1 MKQRDILTEKRK
13 VKSYFMAR
21 TFFLFSLV
29 SIYGLLVCLYLFT
42 STPGYP
48 EWDKKVQETILPVLP
63 AVLVFIASFIFVIP
77 ETAGVKEFPG
87 YKRAIMVIY
96 LFWSTI
102 NIAFTF
108 FLLLGII
115 PLSVT
120 VFKLCIVFLVSTLF
134 FPISYAF
141 FAHSHIYDALIRLF
155 NFSARHFVR
164 GSKPINQQ
172 TYEKINERI
181 SSMGRLTIHALH
193 EYDENT
199 FCAGLKKIS
208 SLAKIMM
215 ESSTLDPK
223 FLNGFFKNV
232 IINYRRIAS
241 ECIKSKLEN
250 YLRETF
256 SSITDLIKYGM
267 TCKNNLTSKI
277 NYPIAVNEMKKV
289 GLMSIES
296 NMLPVGSEIIDS
308 LAQIGDM
315 SLSRHLDHPPAIE
328 IVTALQEIG
337 TEYANRRLENLCLEI
352 LIKIE
357 FFGIGV
363 LNDIDS
369 CTDSDREKEM
379 GKVFK
384 STLKSHWIVSAF
396 LFKNIPES
404 EEWLREAQVRMRGV
418 FENYYIAAYSLALKK
433 MHLTSY
439 VGKKILSDYF
449 NALRKNSYIA

>member
-1 MKQRDILTEKRK
+1 MKQRDIQTEKKKIKR
-13 VKSYFMAR
+13 YFIVR
-21 TFFLFSLV
+21 TIFLFSFV
-29 SIYGLLVCLYLFT
+29 SLYGLLVCLYLFT

-48 EWDKKVQETILPVLP
+48 EWDKEIQETILPLLP

-87 YKRAIMVIY
+87 YKRAIMLIY
-96 LFWSTI
+96 LFWSTM

-108 FLLLGII
+108 ILLLGII

-141 FAHSHIYDALIRLF
+141 FTHSHIYDILIRLF

-164 GSKPINQQ
+164 GNKPINRQ

-181 SSMGRLTIHALH
+181 SSMGRLTIHSLH
-193 EYDENT
+193 EYDEKT
-199 FCAGLKKIS
+199 FSAGLKKIGT
-208 SLAKIMM
+208 LAKIIM
-215 ESSTLDPK
+215 ESSKLDTK
-223 FLNGFFKNV
+223 YLNELFKNI

-241 ECIKSKLEN
+241 ECIKAKLEN

-256 SSITDLIKYGM
+256 SSITNLIKYGI
-267 TCKNNLTSKI
+267 TCKNKLTSKI

-289 GLMSIES
+289 GMMSIES
-296 NMLPVGSEIIDS
+296 NMLPIGSEIIDS

-315 SLSRHLDHPPAIE
+315 SLSHHLDHPPAIE

-337 TEYANRRLENLCLEI
+337 TEYANRRLENFCLEI

-369 CTDSDREKEM
+369 CTDSHREKEM
-379 GKVFK
+379 EKVFK

-404 EEWLREAQVRMRGV
+404 KEWLKEALTRMKTE
-418 FENYYIAAYSLALKK
+418 FENYYLGAFSLAKKK

-449 NALRKNSYIA
+449 NAIQKNSYIA